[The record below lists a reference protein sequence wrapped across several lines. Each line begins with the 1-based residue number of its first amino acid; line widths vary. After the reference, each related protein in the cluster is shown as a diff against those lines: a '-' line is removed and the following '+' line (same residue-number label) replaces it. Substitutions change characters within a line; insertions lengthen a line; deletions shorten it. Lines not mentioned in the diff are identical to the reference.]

1 MNTFS
6 LGVPI
11 MHIDESKKFD
21 KRTIERDLKAGTVS
35 AKEWEQFLKGLPDVS
50 DKVDFVMSEEEQ
62 EEQKEQD
69 KEIIEDKGEKPKE
82 SVGEGKTSEKK

>member
-6 LGVPI
+6 SGVPI

-21 KRTIERDLKAGTVS
+21 KRTIERDLKAGTIS
-35 AKEWEQFLKGLPDVS
+35 AKEWEQFLNGLPDVS

-62 EEQKEQD
+62 KEQNE
-69 KEIIEDKGEKPKE
+69 EIIEDKGEKPKE
-82 SVGEGKTSEKK
+82 SVGEGRTSEKK